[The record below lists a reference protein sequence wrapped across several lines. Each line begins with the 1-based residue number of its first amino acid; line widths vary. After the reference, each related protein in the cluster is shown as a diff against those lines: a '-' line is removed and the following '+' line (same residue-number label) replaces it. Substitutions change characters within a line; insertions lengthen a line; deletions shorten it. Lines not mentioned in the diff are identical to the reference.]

1 MIKKI
6 NVCSTL
12 ASHIILYVSLKQL
25 SGVWGPMI
33 SALIVK
39 ELRHK
44 LSNFLRPEIKQE
56 QTLYKNSIIC
66 LHSICEAKATQYCVM
81 IRTTTEN

>member
-6 NVCSTL
+6 NICSTL
-12 ASHIILYVSLKQL
+12 ASHIILSLKQL

-33 SALIVK
+33 SSLGVK

-44 LSNFLRPEIKQE
+44 LSNFRRPQIQQE
-56 QTLYKNSIIC
+56 ETLYKNSIIC
-66 LHSICEAKATQYCVM
+66 LHSACEAKTTQYCVM
-81 IRTTTEN
+81 IRTSTEK